1 MHENW
6 MHDYMLDLDNREY
19 DEPEEI
25 SDEEFFRSIAFFF
38 EGVPDEDNG

>member
-6 MHDYMLDLDNREY
+6 MHDYLIDLDNQEH
-19 DEPEEI
+19 EPEEI

-38 EGVPDEDNG
+38 EGVPDENNG